1 MSDRI
6 GALTVVLKHDIRD
19 DDAKGLID
27 AIMYMRGVLSVQ
39 PHVADV
45 SDHIA
50 QVRVRTQL
58 LAKLMDELSPPAHEA
73 RDE

>member
-19 DDAKGLID
+19 DYAKGLID

-58 LAKLMDELSPPAHEA
+58 LAKLMDELSPPAPEA